1 MKNHRLL
8 LAISLFVAGAQG
20 CISMRGGGSS
30 GSSGSG
36 FTGTVSVE
44 NRSQL
49 SICSLSTTQGGDRGT
64 EQAVTLGPGQTVTF
78 QAERPVS
85 RILLT
90 ECSTN
95 RLLYGTGLG
104 YLNDRERLGGELLTV
119 SKIVLLDPGANGGV
133 AGDTLSIALAP
144 RDANDALRDTFFAVM
159 AQRQDDE
166 RTFMADSDLASQLLT
181 LLQSSARRQGWREQ
195 FQSAVITWQDWGVV
209 RERRQGTESF
219 TMVPVAREL
228 SFVAGA
234 RWPDGHCTAQ
244 SFSARQAFDGENA
257 TGELGFGGIG
267 AQLQIP
273 CVLLD
278 QMRSYPNAG
287 NGE

>member
-1 MKNHRLL
+1 MKNHALL
-8 LAISLFVAGAQG
+8 LSISLVVAAQG
-20 CISMRGGGSS
+20 CISGRGGGSS
-30 GSSGSG
+30 GSSGG
-36 FTGTVSVE
+36 GYTGTVSVE

-49 SICSLSTTQGGDRGT
+49 NICTLSTTQGSERQT
-64 EQAVTLGPGQTVTF
+64 EQTVTLGPGQTVTF
-78 QAERPVS
+78 QAERAVS
-85 RILLT
+85 RIMLT

-104 YLNDRERLGGELLTV
+104 YLNDRERLGGGDALTV
-119 SKIVLLDPGANGGV
+119 SKIVLLDPDANGGV
-133 AGDTLSIALAP
+133 SGDTLSIALSP
-144 RDANDALRDTFFAVM
+144 KDANDALRDTFFAVM

-181 LLQSSARRQGWREQ
+181 LLRNGARRQGWREQ
-195 FQSAVITWQDWGVV
+195 FQSAVITWADWGVI

-234 RWPDGHCTAQ
+234 RWPDGHCTLQ
-244 SFSARQAFDGENA
+244 SFSARQGFDGESA

-278 QMRSYPNAG
+278 QMRTYPNAA
-287 NGE
+287 NAE